1 MGLDMGLRLSLMRPG
16 GLETADIAGG
26 HGQGRNKDPGDV
38 AVASNAANP
47 PKDTTMEAANVK
59 PPRQYVHNLIVVRGI
74 PMYGYHPNER
84 LFIKVMLYNP
94 QHIGRASVLLQ
105 SGSVLGLRLQPYEA
119 HVPFLLQVKVS
130 QLLSPYSALSFI
142 LPQLL

>member
-16 GLETADIAGG
+16 QETADIAGG
-26 HGQGRNKDPGDV
+26 NFGQSRDKDPGDV
-38 AVASNAANP
+38 AGGASAAYP
-47 PKDTTMEAANVK
+47 PTRDATKETADLR
-59 PPRQYVHNLIVVRGI
+59 PSRQYVHNLIVVRGI
-74 PMYGYHPNER
+74 PMYGYHPDER

-130 QLLSPYSALSFI
+130 QYLWGMS
-142 LPQLL
+142 